1 MTVLNKFIASSGF
14 CSRRKAVEYIKA
26 KEVFVNNEIISEP
39 FHKVTFRDLVQIQ
52 GKVIKPQKFQYFL
65 LNKPKN
71 VICTLFD
78 PGKRK
83 TIADVFGN
91 IEERV
96 YPVGRL
102 DRNTTGLIVVTN
114 DGDFNQQL
122 AHPKYEVKKIYNVS
136 LDKAIAPYHFSIL
149 LKGLN
154 LYDGFMKVD
163 GIYYSSDKHKRGV
176 SVIIHSGRNHIVKRL
191 FQEIGFKV
199 MKLDRPYYGGLTK
212 KHLPIGTYRKLKDS
226 EIEFLKSDSRAE
238 NRKESEQYAE
248 LAAKAP
254 KRSPFSRPSNKRRKP
269 AAAAPD
275 KRKSLAAAYGRRNES
290 APQRRSK
297 VAQSFMQKRKRTHKR
312 SKA

>member
-1 MTVLNKFIASSGF
+1 
-14 CSRRKAVEYIKA
+14 
-26 KEVFVNNEIISEP
+26 
-39 FHKVTFRDLVQIQ
+39 
-52 GKVIKPQKFQYFL
+52 
-65 LNKPKN
+65 
-71 VICTLFD
+71 
-78 PGKRK
+78 
-83 TIADVFGN
+83 
-91 IEERV
+91 V

-163 GIYYSSDKHKRGV
+163 GIYYSSEKHKRGV

-226 EIEFLKSDSRAE
+226 EIDFLRSDSRAE
-238 NRKESEQYAE
+238 NKKEAEQYAE

-254 KRSPFSRPSNKRRKP
+254 KRAPFSKPSNKRRKP

-275 KRKSLAAAYGRRNES
+275 KRKSLSAAYGRRNES